1 MSLERTLSFEL
12 VLVDKGNLKGKARRG
27 MVLFD
32 EITTPQSIDTPS
44 GGPPPP
50 FGLGWLAPARVAK
63 HEIGRPACI
72 TSVGRGM

>member
-44 GGPPPP
+44 GGPP
-50 FGLGWLAPARVAK
+50 LRTWLAGAGK
-63 HEIGRPACI
+63 GR
-72 TSVGRGM
+72 